1 MAKYTLTNLLSN
13 SSFENTGWGNTAYCT
28 LSYDTAVK
36 KYGDYS
42 LKVTATRTSSGEVY
56 FANSTNVNMIQNHI
70 YYACCEL
77 YQTSSVCSGMQAYW
91 PQAEP
96 NMGTASVSEINKWVK
111 CGFRASRTS
120 WSGSQNFR
128 FDVENIVAPNYVYL
142 DGAMLI
148 DLTEAFGSGN
158 EPSVEWCNSNIK
170 YFEGTKTISASLP
183 TTYDLTSIIP
193 TEIVTGDILNC
204 PYSGTVKSITL
215 PKGTYKLECWGAQ
228 GGSGTNGSGNNA
240 TSYKHA
246 GLGGYSKGTIT
257 LKSKQTLY
265 LVVGGQGTDATG
277 KSTTG
282 YAGGYN
288 GGGKGGNL
296 SSTSSYTN
304 GAGGG
309 GGTDIRIG
317 TNSLYARVIVAGGG
331 GGSSWSSTSGSTVYA
346 GYGGGT
352 SGTAANKGDG
362 NALYIY
368 AGGGTATAGGQGGQ
382 CLSSTTQGNSG
393 TFGVGG
399 NGLANSSSY
408 INSGAGG
415 GGGWYG
421 GGGCGACKSG
431 YQAHAGGGSGYV
443 YTSST
448 ASNYPSGC
456 LLNSSYYLT
465 DASTVAGNTS
475 FIGTSGSS
483 ETGHSG
489 NGYIRITAIKVGSV
503 TFRAKRKLHQVE
515 YLESSGTQYIDTGLV
530 ATNNTKISIT
540 FERQGIDGCLIATD
554 TAWCN
559 TGFGIWSHAG
569 EYGNTCITSIS
580 LSDNIKHTVVN
591 DKGKFYIDGS
601 LYTTLTANTFSTAQ
615 NLYLFALNRAGSIIE
630 NYTGKFYSCQI
641 YDNDVLV
648 RDFVPAIDGS
658 GKACLYDK
666 VTQAFFY
673 NGGSGTFAHGNN
685 VDSDIYAIT
694 STDIGYVKVL
704 NECKPLVKWFAKVNG
719 EWRLGV

>member
-1 MAKYTLTNLLSN
+1 MAKYTLTNLLTN

-28 LSYDTAVK
+28 LSYDNTVK

-96 NMGTASVSEINKWVK
+96 NMGTVSVSEINKWVK

-228 GGSGTNGSGNNA
+228 GGSYSSYYGGN
-240 TSYKHA
+240 
-246 GLGGYSKGTIT
+246 GGYSYGTIT
-257 LKSKQTLY
+257 LTTDTLLY
-265 LVVGGQGTDATG
+265 LYTGGQPIT
-277 KSTTG
+277 STSSSVTI
-282 YAGGYN
+282 AGGFN
-288 GGGKGGNL
+288 GGGKARYH
-296 SSTSSYTN
+296 SYSGTTTYCQ
-304 GAGGG
+304 AGGG
-309 GGTDIRIG
+309 ASDIRIG
-317 TNSLYARVIVAGGG
+317 IDSLYARVIVAGGG
-331 GGSSWSSTSGSTVYA
+331 GGSASVNAATTK
-346 GYGGGT
+346 YGGGT
-352 SGTAANKGDG
+352 SGGSPVSGYAATQTSAGTNGSFGIGADGDVSG
-362 NALYIY
+362 YNYKY
-368 AGGGTATAGGQGGQ
+368 A
-382 CLSSTTQGNSG
+382 SG
-393 TFGVGG
+393 
-399 NGLANSSSY
+399 
-408 INSGAGG
+408 GG

-421 GGGCGACKSG
+421 GGAINKHSDSTNSRG
-431 YQAHAGGGSGYV
+431 YNGGGSGYV

-641 YDNDVLV
+641 YDNDVIV
-648 RDFVPAIDGS
+648 RDFVPAIDGY
-658 GKACLYDK
+658 GKVCLYDK

-673 NGGSGTFAHGNN
+673 NGGSGTFTCGAD

>member
-1 MAKYTLTNLLSN
+1 MAKYTLTNLLTN

-28 LSYDTAVK
+28 LSYDNTVK

-96 NMGTASVSEINKWVK
+96 NMGTVSVSEINKWVK

-128 FDVENIVAPNYVYL
+128 FDIENIIAPNYVYL
-142 DGAMLI
+142 DGAILV

-158 EPSVEWCNSNIK
+158 EPSIEWCDNNIV
-170 YFEGTKTISASLP
+170 YFEGIKTINASLP
-183 TTYDLTSIIP
+183 VTYDLTSTTP
-193 TEIVTGDILNC
+193 SKLKTGDILNC
-204 PYSGTVKSITL
+204 PYSGTAKSITL

-228 GGSGTNGSGNNA
+228 GGSYSSYYGGN
-240 TSYKHA
+240 
-246 GLGGYSKGTIT
+246 GGYSYGTIT
-257 LKSKQTLY
+257 LTTDTLLY
-265 LVVGGQGTDATG
+265 LYTGGQPNT
-277 KSTTG
+277 STSSSVTI
-282 YAGGYN
+282 AGGFN
-288 GGGKGGNL
+288 GGGKARYH
-296 SSTSSYTN
+296 SYSGTTTYCQ
-304 GAGGG
+304 AGGG
-309 GGTDIRIG
+309 ASDIRIG
-317 TNSLYARVIVAGGG
+317 IDSLYARVIVAGGG
-331 GGSSWSSTSGSTVYA
+331 GGSASVNAATTK
-346 GYGGGT
+346 YGGGT
-352 SGTAANKGDG
+352 SGGSPVSGYAATQTSAGTNGSFGIGADSYVSGYNYK
-362 NALYIY
+362 Y
-368 AGGGTATAGGQGGQ
+368 A
-382 CLSSTTQGNSG
+382 SG
-393 TFGVGG
+393 
-399 NGLANSSSY
+399 
-408 INSGAGG
+408 GG

-421 GGGCGACKSG
+421 GGAINEHSDSNNYRG
-431 YQAHAGGGSGYV
+431 HNGGGSGYV

-475 FIGTSGSS
+475 FTGTSGSS

-685 VDSDIYAIT
+685 VDSDTYAIT

-704 NECKPLVKWFAKVNG
+704 NEWKPLVKWFAKVNG
-719 EWRLGV
+719 EWKLGV

>member
-1 MAKYTLTNLLSN
+1 MAKYTLTNLLTN
-13 SSFENTGWGNTAYCT
+13 SSFENTGWDNTAYCT
-28 LSYDTAVK
+28 LSYDNTVK

-158 EPSVEWCNSNIK
+158 EPSIEWCNSNIK

-204 PYSGTVKSITL
+204 PYSGTAKSITL

-228 GGSGTNGSGNNA
+228 GGSYSSYYGGN
-240 TSYKHA
+240 
-246 GLGGYSKGTIT
+246 GGYSYGTIT
-257 LKSKQTLY
+257 LTTDTLLY
-265 LVVGGQGTDATG
+265 LYTGGQPIT
-277 KSTTG
+277 STSSSVTI
-282 YAGGYN
+282 AGGFN
-288 GGGKGGNL
+288 GGGKARYH
-296 SSTSSYTN
+296 SYRDTTTYCQ
-304 GAGGG
+304 AGGG
-309 GGTDIRIG
+309 ASDIRIG
-317 TNSLYARVIVAGGG
+317 IDSLYARVIVAGGG
-331 GGSSWSSTSGSTVYA
+331 GGSASVNAATTK
-346 GYGGGT
+346 YGGGT
-352 SGTAANKGDG
+352 SGGSPVSGYAATQTSAGTNGSFGIGADGDVSG
-362 NALYIY
+362 YNYKY
-368 AGGGTATAGGQGGQ
+368 A
-382 CLSSTTQGNSG
+382 SG
-393 TFGVGG
+393 
-399 NGLANSSSY
+399 
-408 INSGAGG
+408 GG

-421 GGGCGACKSG
+421 GGAINKHSDSNNYRG
-431 YQAHAGGGSGYV
+431 HNGGGSGYV

-475 FIGTSGSS
+475 FTGTSGSS

-503 TFRAKRKLHQVE
+503 TFRAKRRLHQVE

-641 YDNDVLV
+641 YDNDVIV

>member
-1 MAKYTLTNLLSN
+1 MATYTLTNLLTN
-13 SSFENTGWGNTAYCT
+13 SSFENTGWSNTSNCT
-28 LSYDTAVK
+28 LSYDNTIK

-56 FANSTNVNMIQNHI
+56 FANSTNVNMTQNHI

-96 NMGTASVSEINKWVK
+96 NMGTASVSETNKWVK

-128 FDVENIVAPNYVYL
+128 FDVESIVSPNYVYL

-228 GGSGTNGSGNNA
+228 GGYRSSSTYGG
-240 TSYKHA
+240 K
-246 GLGGYSKGTIT
+246 GGYSKGTIVFTEDT
-257 LKSKQTLY
+257 LIYLY
-265 LVVGGQGTDATG
+265 VGGSPGGSTSSVGTSTA
-277 KSTTG
+277 TTG
-282 YAGGYN
+282 GFN
-288 GGGKGGNL
+288 GGGYRTG
-296 SSTSSYTN
+296 YP
-304 GAGGG
+304 GGG
-309 GGTDIRIG
+309 GGTDIRIKS
-317 TNSLYARVIVAGGG
+317 NSLYARVIVAGGG
-331 GGSSWSSTSGSTVYA
+331 GSCGAYSKQGMYGGGETGGSSTESYTGYSNYCGKGGTQTYSGYSSSYTASSQVTAYTSSTTAYYGGFGFGGYGLYRSS
-346 GYGGGT
+346 GYGG
-352 SGTAANKGDG
+352 A
-362 NALYIY
+362 
-368 AGGGTATAGGQGGQ
+368 
-382 CLSSTTQGNSG
+382 
-393 TFGVGG
+393 
-399 NGLANSSSY
+399 
-408 INSGAGG
+408 G

-421 GGGCGACKSG
+421 GSGTYPDGSGDDDRGG
-431 YQAHAGGGSGYV
+431 GGGSGYV

-475 FIGTSGSS
+475 FTGTSGSS

-641 YDNDVLV
+641 YDNDVIV
-648 RDFVPAIDGS
+648 RDFVPAIDGY
-658 GKACLYDK
+658 GKVCLYDK

-673 NGGSGTFAHGNN
+673 NGGSGTFTCGAD
-685 VDSDIYAIT
+685 VDSDIYTIV
-694 STDIGYVKVL
+694 STDIGYVKVSGAW
-704 NECKPLVKWFAKVNG
+704 KPVTSWFMKVNG
-719 EWRLGV
+719 EWKQGV